1 MAGFGVLALMQGFA
15 MYRMQ
20 SQIQQQNMAIQNS
33 ARRDSSRRE
42 TREERKHTSSS
53 EVLSDATEEDR
64 PRISR
69 KAKRLPFDHLA
80 ASPTPQAQPQSG
92 NEMSETINKLLALQL
107 MNSLKSQESYQDSYF
122 GVRNRQ
128 NSIRTGSQDD
138 IGLATSGAS
147 KSISRA
153 QIFAET
159 LSDNQEA
166 F

>member
-42 TREERKHTSSS
+42 TREERKHTNSS

-147 KSISRA
+147 KLISRA

>member
-20 SQIQQQNMAIQNS
+20 SQIQQQNVAIQNS

-53 EVLSDATEEDR
+53 EVFSDATEEDR
-64 PRISR
+64 PRVRR
-69 KAKRLPFDHLA
+69 KAKKLPFDHLA
-80 ASPTPQAQPQSG
+80 ASPTPQAQAQSG

-107 MNSLKSQESYQDSYF
+107 MNSLKSQESFHDSYF

-147 KSISRA
+147 KSTSKA
-153 QIFAET
+153 PIFVET
-159 LSDNQEA
+159 LFDNQEA

>member
-33 ARRDSSRRE
+33 ARRDSTRRE

-53 EVLSDATEEDR
+53 EVLSDATEEER
-64 PRISR
+64 PRINR

-147 KSISRA
+147 KSMSKA
-153 QIFAET
+153 PIFAET
-159 LSDNQEA
+159 LCDNQEA

>member
-53 EVLSDATEEDR
+53 EVLTDASEEDR
-64 PRISR
+64 TRVSR
-69 KAKRLPFDHLA
+69 KAKKLPFDHLA

-107 MNSLKSQESYQDSYF
+107 MNQLKTQESFNDSYF
-122 GVRNRQ
+122 GARNRQ

-147 KSISRA
+147 KSISKA
-153 QIFAET
+153 LFFVKT
-159 LSDNQEA
+159 FTDNQEA